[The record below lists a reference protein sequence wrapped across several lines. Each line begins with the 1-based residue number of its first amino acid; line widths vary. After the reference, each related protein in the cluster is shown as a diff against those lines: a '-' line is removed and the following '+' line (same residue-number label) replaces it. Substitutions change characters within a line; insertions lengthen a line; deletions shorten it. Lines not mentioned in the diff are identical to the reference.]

1 MYTEGRI
8 TELLRR
14 LQVVASL
21 QPHEKLSVQP
31 CGSISVCTPTALAG
45 PCRFVSGDGRETTVA
60 AVCRTV
66 DELAGQLRMLARLY
80 SRGEVGV
87 EGVLA
92 RWTSEM
98 YACWTGLETLK
109 TTYHG
114 DGAAIAHIS
123 SVQHSLDRVVDHVEL
138 ALGRTCVH
146 RDGVTRP
153 SSPDPAEKHRAEIAA
168 GATLATLATG
178 ATDTTRAAVSG
189 ETRVDRTGAGTT
201 VTTVSE
207 SPREG

>member
-1 MYTEGRI
+1 MDSEVYTEGRI
-8 TELLRR
+8 IELLRR

-31 CGSISVCTPTALAG
+31 CGSISVCTPTALSG
-45 PCRFVSGDGRETTVA
+45 TYRFVAGDGRDTSVA
-60 AVCRTV
+60 AVSRTV

-80 SRGEVGV
+80 ARGDAGV

-92 RWTSEM
+92 RWTGEM

-114 DGAAIAHIS
+114 DGATVAHIA
-123 SVQHSLDRVVDHVEL
+123 SVQHSLDRAVDHVEL
-138 ALGRTCVH
+138 AIGRRCVH

-153 SSPDPAEKHRAEIAA
+153 SDTDPPPSPLP
-168 GATLATLATG
+168 
-178 ATDTTRAAVSG
+178 
-189 ETRVDRTGAGTT
+189 ETRVPVDEKRAEDAASVGTGAATPMGSANRGSSRPA
-201 VTTVSE
+201 VKQ
-207 SPREG
+207 